1 MVYVNSD
8 PTVEAG
14 VLALV
19 MRERRRAADATEW
32 QNALR
37 GYGYGLRQ
45 TGAGAIV
52 TTLPHGVEICRLPAG
67 VSI

>member
-8 PTVEAG
+8 PTVEVG

-19 MRERRRAADATEW
+19 MRERRRATDAAEW